1 MDEAK
6 WNEYIEHARRY
17 LTSGRIEKQELGYKR
32 EVEQD
37 LKVMRDALL
46 AGSPDWA
53 GAWGSK
59 AKFRRFL
66 NNLCNRFNRQHL
78 EDWFRTDPQGSRDAL
93 GRLWAPGD
101 LSRGADGQP
110 VSDEEAIARI
120 RAFAPRMTADVKGPG
135 TRMRQISV
143 LLMALGA
150 ERYPPFKK
158 TEFNKAYERTGCPGP
173 PDDADEAGMYEHA
186 LGFLDRFVD
195 EARKRG
201 LDRPADR
208 LEAQSVV
215 WALENQAAGDRQP
228 DAESGDRTSN
238 GSGQDSELD
247 SEPCD
252 LRALADDLLFD
263 VDFLQQVETL
273 LADKRQVIFQGP
285 PGTGKTFAARK
296 LAACLAGSP
305 ERVRLVQFHPSYA
318 YEDFVQ
324 GYRPTLE
331 GGQPGFKLRNGP
343 LLDAAERAR
352 DDPDARHF
360 LVIDEI
366 NRGNLAKVFGELY
379 FLLEYRGEEMR
390 LQYSDEPFSL
400 PRNLHVIGTMNTADR
415 SIALVDLALRR
426 RFHFVEF
433 HPDEPPVRGLLGR
446 WLRKHAPGM
455 AWVADVVDR
464 ANRELDDRQAAIG
477 PSYFMKLRLDDDAV
491 RRIWKHNVLPY
502 LEEHLAG
509 EHDRLGGFDLDRLRA
524 SEPDDGAGADDAG
537 D

>member
-1 MDEAK
+1 MNEEAK
-6 WNEYIEHARRY
+6 WDDYIERARQC
-17 LTSGRIEKQELGYKR
+17 GIEGELEYKR
-32 EVEQD
+32 DAERD
-37 LKVMRDALL
+37 LKVVRDALL
-46 AGSPDWA
+46 AGDPDWA
-53 GAWGSK
+53 GLLRKRPLSELLA
-59 AKFRRFL
+59 
-66 NNLCNRFNRQHL
+66 NLCGRWAFPYLVKWTRDNRDDTARNAL
-78 EDWFRTDPQGSRDAL
+78 ERLWEDGDRITAANAPAEAVRRIRGFADRLPTDKLTGTGSRL
-93 GRLWAPGD
+93 RP
-101 LSRGADGQP
+101 
-110 VSDEEAIARI
+110 
-120 RAFAPRMTADVKGPG
+120 
-135 TRMRQISV
+135 ISV
-143 LLMALGA
+143 LLMALGT
-150 ERYPPFKK
+150 EWYPPFKK
-158 TEFNKAYERTGCPGP
+158 TEFDKAYEHTGYPAP
-173 PDDADEAGMYEHA
+173 ASNADEAGLYDHA
-186 LGFLDRFVD
+186 LGFLDRFVA
-195 EARKRG
+195 EAQARG
-201 LDRPADR
+201 LDQPSDR

-215 WALENQAAGDRQP
+215 WVLENEDSGTP
-228 DAESGDRTSN
+228 EPGDRTSN

-252 LRALADDLLFD
+252 LQALADELLFD
-263 VDFLQQVETL
+263 AAFLREVETL

-296 LAACLAGSP
+296 LAACLAGSA

-400 PRNLHVIGTMNTADR
+400 PANLRIIGTMNTADR

-477 PSYFMKLRLDDDAV
+477 PSYFMKPGLDDDAV
-491 RRIWKHNVLPY
+491 RRLWKHNVLPY

-509 EHDRLGGFDLDRLRA
+509 EHERLGGFDLDRLRA